1 MTRAVMVLVAAAC
14 LGLTAFDGRAP
25 ADDKWEDRVGFPF
38 GGKNGPAPD
47 SLGGVGTRDAG
58 GLTVLVVAAD
68 KDRAKFCVSF
78 AVKED
83 EGRKGE
89 DFRVVATDAAGKN
102 HEAKAESKVAG
113 GGKGVLV
120 VTVVSEF
127 TIPSKSIKALV
138 VQQRGNHAPA
148 ADLVLSGPGLTDV
161 SAAPGTSIK
170 KSGEGVAI
178 VALKDDGKYTVSMDG
193 PGTLYL
199 VGTDDYS
206 SVEVISK
213 TGDGDLV
220 WVPPMNPKAARVGPT
235 VKGKIEGK
243 GKVRS
248 GTQKEVNDLRS
259 KL

>member
-1 MTRAVMVLVAAAC
+1 MVLVAVAC
-14 LGLTAFDGRAP
+14 LGLTAFGGHAP

-38 GGKNGPAPD
+38 GGENGPAPD

-68 KDRAKFCVSF
+68 KDRTKFCVSF

-83 EGRKGE
+83 EGRKVE
-89 DFRVVATDAAGKN
+89 DFRVVVTDAAGKN
-102 HEAKAESKVAG
+102 HEAKAESKVSG

-127 TIPSKSIKALV
+127 TIQSKSIKSLV
-138 VQQRGNHAPA
+138 VQQRGGAAPA
-148 ADLVLSGPGLTDV
+148 EDLVLDGKRLNDV

-178 VALKDDGKYTVSMDG
+178 VTVKDDGKYTVSMDG
-193 PGTLYL
+193 PGTMYL
-199 VGTDDYS
+199 IGTDDYS

-213 TGDGDLV
+213 AGDGDLV
-220 WVPPMNPKAARVGPT
+220 WVPPMNPHAARVGPT
-235 VKGKIEGK
+235 VKGKIDGK
-243 GKVRS
+243 GKVRM

-259 KL
+259 K